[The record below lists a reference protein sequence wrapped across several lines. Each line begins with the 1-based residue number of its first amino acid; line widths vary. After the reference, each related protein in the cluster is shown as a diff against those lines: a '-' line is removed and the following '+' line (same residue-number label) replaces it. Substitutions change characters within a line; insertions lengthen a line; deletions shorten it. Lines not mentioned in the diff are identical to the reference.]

1 MFQFRRFPTYCY
13 FIHSTLTRYCRAGFP
28 HSDIHGSKDICS
40 SPWLFAACHVLLRL
54 LMPRHSP
61 CALSSLTFVGAKS
74 ARLRFRR
81 QPMAVCENCARFLAP
96 PLNFKT
102 RFEVVCGGT
111 LNADLTPCYGHIAV
125 SQNYAG
131 VTEVFA
137 YCCVTLK
144 SSTFFSL
151 PRIRAAPS
159 VALLASS
166 VQFSRCSLPAFETGA
181 KYSKSLLS
189 ILVCSQMLVEISGFE
204 PLTSCVQSRRSPN

>member
-81 QPMAVCENCARFLAP
+81 QPKAVCENCARFLAP

-151 PRIRAAPS
+151 PRLRAAPS

-166 VQFSRCSLPAFETGA
+166 VQFSRCSKRVSRGRCSVRRPLRPLSVP
-181 KYSKSLLS
+181 SKLNNAS
-189 ILVCSQMLVEISGFE
+189 
-204 PLTSCVQSRRSPN
+204 

>member
-1 MFQFRRFPTYCY
+1 MFQFRRFPTYTYLIQC
-13 FIHSTLTRYCRAGFP
+13 TLTEYCSAGFP
-28 HSDIHGSKDICS
+28 HSEISGSTVICT
-40 SPWLFAACHVLLRL
+40 SPKLIAACHVLLRL

-61 CALSSLTFVGAKS
+61 CALFSLTFVGAKS

-144 SSTFFSL
+144 VPHSLACRAFARRPLLPCLLPLFSFQG
-151 PRIRAAPS
+151 AAREY
-159 VALLASS
+159 LA
-166 VQFSRCSLPAFETGA
+166 AG
-181 KYSKSLLS
+181 
-189 ILVCSQMLVEISGFE
+189 
-204 PLTSCVQSRRSPN
+204 VQSADRCGH

>member
-54 LMPRHSP
+54 LLPRHSP

-151 PRIRAAPS
+151 PR
-159 VALLASS
+159 
-166 VQFSRCSLPAFETGA
+166 FSRGALCCLACFLCSVFKVQQE
-181 KYSKSLLS
+181 S
-189 ILVCSQMLVEISGFE
+189 I
-204 PLTSCVQSRRSPN
+204 SRPVFSPQTVAAIECTL

>member
-96 PLNFKT
+96 SLNFKT

-125 SQNYAG
+125 LRIMQAHRSFQLVVVLPLKVPHSLACRAFARRPLLPCLLPLFSFQGAAYRLLRPEQN
-131 VTEVFA
+131 T
-137 YCCVTLK
+137 
-144 SSTFFSL
+144 
-151 PRIRAAPS
+151 
-159 VALLASS
+159 
-166 VQFSRCSLPAFETGA
+166 QN
-181 KYSKSLLS
+181 
-189 ILVCSQMLVEISGFE
+189 
-204 PLTSCVQSRRSPN
+204 RS